1 MSSER
6 KRHVIPGE
14 VITSGPFRAEQNTV
28 QVGENIVSTIVG
40 LSDVHDG
47 SVRVIPLTGGYVPK
61 DDDLVIGKIVSHSSL
76 SWTADINSCY
86 VGMLPA
92 SDVFGRDY
100 SSSSD
105 DMTAKLAKG
114 DLIAARIVN
123 FDKTRDPLITISGR
137 ELGKIEGREVSTSS
151 HYGTLDFVSG
161 TFEISNGSIVNGQF
175 IVDMTS
181 INNQDMEGDSKA
193 RLEGHL
199 KSDDFFSVE
208 SYPTAAISINSSE
221 LISDGKWNVLADLSI
236 KGFTHPVNF
245 EMISS
250 EDGWSANLV
259 FDRSKYDVRFRSGSF
274 FENLGDKLIYDD
286 IELSINL
293 TTL

>member
-1 MSSER
+1 M
-6 KRHVIPGE
+6 KKLF
-14 VITSGPFRAEQNTV
+14 TF
-28 QVGENIVSTIVG
+28 
-40 LSDVHDG
+40 LM
-47 SVRVIPLTGGYVPK
+47 
-61 DDDLVIGKIVSHSSL
+61 LVILASCNTNPNQASTQQAQGVA
-76 SWTADINSCY
+76 TADNIYNIETSQ
-86 VGMLPA
+86 
-92 SDVFGRDY
+92 SQ
-100 SSSSD
+100 
-105 DMTAKLAKG
+105 
-114 DLIAARIVN
+114 
-123 FDKTRDPLITISGR
+123 ITWT
-137 ELGKIEGREVSTSS
+137 GREVSTSS

-161 TFEISNGSIVNGQF
+161 NFEISNGAIVNGEF

-221 LISDGKWNVLADLSI
+221 LISDGKWNVSADLSI

>member
-1 MSSER
+1 MLIVLASCNTN
-6 KRHVIPGE
+6 PNQ
-14 VITSGPFRAEQNTV
+14 TSNQQAQGVA
-28 QVGENIVSTIVG
+28 
-40 LSDVHDG
+40 
-47 SVRVIPLTGGYVPK
+47 
-61 DDDLVIGKIVSHSSL
+61 
-76 SWTADINSCY
+76 TADNIYNIDNTQSQ
-86 VGMLPA
+86 
-92 SDVFGRDY
+92 
-100 SSSSD
+100 
-105 DMTAKLAKG
+105 
-114 DLIAARIVN
+114 
-123 FDKTRDPLITISGR
+123 ITWT
-137 ELGKIEGREVSTSS
+137 GREVSTSS

-161 TFEISNGSIVNGQF
+161 NFEISNGAIVNGEF

-221 LISDGKWNVLADLSI
+221 LISDGRWNVSADLSI

>member
-1 MSSER
+1 MLTVLASCNTNPNQASTE
-6 KRHVIPGE
+6 KSQGVATADNIYNIE
-14 VITSGPFRAEQNTV
+14 TV
-28 QVGENIVSTIVG
+28 QSQIT
-40 LSDVHDG
+40 
-47 SVRVIPLTGGYVPK
+47 
-61 DDDLVIGKIVSHSSL
+61 
-76 SWTADINSCY
+76 WT
-86 VGMLPA
+86 
-92 SDVFGRDY
+92 
-100 SSSSD
+100 
-105 DMTAKLAKG
+105 
-114 DLIAARIVN
+114 
-123 FDKTRDPLITISGR
+123 
-137 ELGKIEGREVSTSS
+137 GREVSTSY

-161 TFEISNGSIVNGQF
+161 NFEISNGAIVNGEF

-181 INNQDMEGDSKA
+181 INNRDMEGDRKA

-221 LISDGKWNVLADLSI
+221 LISDGKWNVSADLSI

-293 TTL
+293 ITL

>member
-1 MSSER
+1 MLIILASC
-6 KRHVIPGE
+6 
-14 VITSGPFRAEQNTV
+14 NTNPN
-28 QVGENIVSTIVG
+28 QASTQQAQGVA
-40 LSDVHDG
+40 
-47 SVRVIPLTGGYVPK
+47 
-61 DDDLVIGKIVSHSSL
+61 
-76 SWTADINSCY
+76 TADNIYNIE
-86 VGMLPA
+86 
-92 SDVFGRDY
+92 
-100 SSSSD
+100 
-105 DMTAKLAKG
+105 TAQSQ
-114 DLIAARIVN
+114 
-123 FDKTRDPLITISGR
+123 ITWT
-137 ELGKIEGREVSTSS
+137 GREVSTSS

-161 TFEISNGSIVNGQF
+161 NFEISNGAIVNGEF

-221 LISDGKWNVLADLSI
+221 LISDGKWNVSADLSI

-286 IELSINL
+286 IELSIQL

>member
-1 MSSER
+1 MKKLFTFIMLIVLASC
-6 KRHVIPGE
+6 
-14 VITSGPFRAEQNTV
+14 NTNPN
-28 QVGENIVSTIVG
+28 QASTQQSQGVA
-40 LSDVHDG
+40 
-47 SVRVIPLTGGYVPK
+47 
-61 DDDLVIGKIVSHSSL
+61 
-76 SWTADINSCY
+76 TADNIYNIDNTQSQ
-86 VGMLPA
+86 
-92 SDVFGRDY
+92 
-100 SSSSD
+100 
-105 DMTAKLAKG
+105 
-114 DLIAARIVN
+114 
-123 FDKTRDPLITISGR
+123 ITWT
-137 ELGKIEGREVSTSS
+137 GREVSTSS

-175 IVDMTS
+175 VVDMTS

-208 SYPTAAISINSSE
+208 SYPTASISINSSE
-221 LISDGKWNVLADLSI
+221 LISDGKWNVLGALAI

>member
-1 MSSER
+1 MKKLFTFLMLFILASCNTNPNQASTQQAQGVATVDNIYNVETA
-6 KRHVIPGE
+6 E
-14 VITSGPFRAEQNTV
+14 SQIT
-28 QVGENIVSTIVG
+28 
-40 LSDVHDG
+40 
-47 SVRVIPLTGGYVPK
+47 
-61 DDDLVIGKIVSHSSL
+61 
-76 SWTADINSCY
+76 WT
-86 VGMLPA
+86 
-92 SDVFGRDY
+92 
-100 SSSSD
+100 
-105 DMTAKLAKG
+105 
-114 DLIAARIVN
+114 
-123 FDKTRDPLITISGR
+123 
-137 ELGKIEGREVSTSS
+137 GREVSTSY

-161 TFEISNGSIVNGQF
+161 NFEISNGAIVNGEF

-208 SYPTAAISINSSE
+208 SYPTASISINSSE
-221 LISDGKWNVLADLSI
+221 LISDGKWNVSADLSI

>member
-1 MSSER
+1 MKKLFTFLMLIILASC
-6 KRHVIPGE
+6 
-14 VITSGPFRAEQNTV
+14 NTNPNQASTQQV
-28 QVGENIVSTIVG
+28 QGVA
-40 LSDVHDG
+40 
-47 SVRVIPLTGGYVPK
+47 
-61 DDDLVIGKIVSHSSL
+61 
-76 SWTADINSCY
+76 TADNIYNIE
-86 VGMLPA
+86 
-92 SDVFGRDY
+92 
-100 SSSSD
+100 
-105 DMTAKLAKG
+105 TAQSQ
-114 DLIAARIVN
+114 
-123 FDKTRDPLITISGR
+123 ITWT
-137 ELGKIEGREVSTSS
+137 GREVSTSY

-161 TFEISNGSIVNGQF
+161 NFEISNGAIVNGEF

-221 LISDGKWNVLADLSI
+221 LISDGKWNVSADLSI

>member
-1 MSSER
+1 M
-6 KRHVIPGE
+6 
-14 VITSGPFRAEQNTV
+14 
-28 QVGENIVSTIVG
+28 
-40 LSDVHDG
+40 
-47 SVRVIPLTGGYVPK
+47 
-61 DDDLVIGKIVSHSSL
+61 LVILASCNTNPNQASTQQAQGVA
-76 SWTADINSCY
+76 TADNIYNIE
-86 VGMLPA
+86 
-92 SDVFGRDY
+92 
-100 SSSSD
+100 
-105 DMTAKLAKG
+105 TAQSQ
-114 DLIAARIVN
+114 
-123 FDKTRDPLITISGR
+123 ITWT
-137 ELGKIEGREVSTSS
+137 GREVSTSS

-161 TFEISNGSIVNGQF
+161 NFEISNGAIVNGEF

-221 LISDGKWNVLADLSI
+221 LISDGKWNVSADLSI

-293 TTL
+293 ITL

>member
-1 MSSER
+1 MLTVLASCNTNPNQASTE
-6 KRHVIPGE
+6 KSQGVATADNIYNIE
-14 VITSGPFRAEQNTV
+14 TV
-28 QVGENIVSTIVG
+28 QSQIT
-40 LSDVHDG
+40 
-47 SVRVIPLTGGYVPK
+47 
-61 DDDLVIGKIVSHSSL
+61 
-76 SWTADINSCY
+76 WT
-86 VGMLPA
+86 
-92 SDVFGRDY
+92 
-100 SSSSD
+100 
-105 DMTAKLAKG
+105 
-114 DLIAARIVN
+114 
-123 FDKTRDPLITISGR
+123 
-137 ELGKIEGREVSTSS
+137 GREVSTSY

-161 TFEISNGSIVNGQF
+161 NFEISNGAIVNGEF

-181 INNQDMEGDSKA
+181 INNQDMEGDRKA

-221 LISDGKWNVLADLSI
+221 LISDGKWNVSADLSI

-245 EMISS
+245 EMTSS

>member
-1 MSSER
+1 MLFVLASC
-6 KRHVIPGE
+6 
-14 VITSGPFRAEQNTV
+14 NTNPN
-28 QVGENIVSTIVG
+28 QASTQQAQGIA
-40 LSDVHDG
+40 
-47 SVRVIPLTGGYVPK
+47 
-61 DDDLVIGKIVSHSSL
+61 
-76 SWTADINSCY
+76 TADNIYNIETTQSQ
-86 VGMLPA
+86 
-92 SDVFGRDY
+92 
-100 SSSSD
+100 
-105 DMTAKLAKG
+105 
-114 DLIAARIVN
+114 
-123 FDKTRDPLITISGR
+123 ITWT
-137 ELGKIEGREVSTSS
+137 GREVSTSS

-161 TFEISNGSIVNGQF
+161 NFEISNGAIVNGEF

-208 SYPTAAISINSSE
+208 SYPTAMILINSSE
-221 LISDGKWNVLADLSI
+221 LISDGKWNVSADLSI

-286 IELSINL
+286 IELSVNL

>member
-1 MSSER
+1 MKKLFTFLMLIILASCNTNPNQASTQQAQGVATVDNIYNVETAQSQ
-6 KRHVIPGE
+6 
-14 VITSGPFRAEQNTV
+14 IT
-28 QVGENIVSTIVG
+28 
-40 LSDVHDG
+40 
-47 SVRVIPLTGGYVPK
+47 
-61 DDDLVIGKIVSHSSL
+61 
-76 SWTADINSCY
+76 WT
-86 VGMLPA
+86 
-92 SDVFGRDY
+92 
-100 SSSSD
+100 
-105 DMTAKLAKG
+105 
-114 DLIAARIVN
+114 
-123 FDKTRDPLITISGR
+123 
-137 ELGKIEGREVSTSS
+137 GREVSTSY

-161 TFEISNGSIVNGQF
+161 NFEISNGAIVNGEF

-208 SYPTAAISINSSE
+208 SYPTASISINSSE
-221 LISDGKWNVLADLSI
+221 LISDGKWNVSADLSI

-274 FENLGDKLIYDD
+274 FENLGDKLIYDE

>member
-1 MSSER
+1 MKKLFTFLMLIILASCNTNPNQASTQQAQGVATVDNIYNVETAQSQ
-6 KRHVIPGE
+6 
-14 VITSGPFRAEQNTV
+14 IT
-28 QVGENIVSTIVG
+28 
-40 LSDVHDG
+40 
-47 SVRVIPLTGGYVPK
+47 
-61 DDDLVIGKIVSHSSL
+61 
-76 SWTADINSCY
+76 WT
-86 VGMLPA
+86 
-92 SDVFGRDY
+92 
-100 SSSSD
+100 
-105 DMTAKLAKG
+105 
-114 DLIAARIVN
+114 
-123 FDKTRDPLITISGR
+123 
-137 ELGKIEGREVSTSS
+137 GREVSTSY

-161 TFEISNGSIVNGQF
+161 NFKISNGAIVNGEF

-208 SYPTAAISINSSE
+208 SYPTASISINSSE
-221 LISDGKWNVLADLSI
+221 LISDGKWNVSADLSI

>member
-1 MSSER
+1 MLIVLASCNTNPNQSSNQQAQG
-6 KRHVIPGE
+6 V
-14 VITSGPFRAEQNTV
+14 A
-28 QVGENIVSTIVG
+28 
-40 LSDVHDG
+40 
-47 SVRVIPLTGGYVPK
+47 
-61 DDDLVIGKIVSHSSL
+61 
-76 SWTADINSCY
+76 TADNIYNIDNTQSQ
-86 VGMLPA
+86 
-92 SDVFGRDY
+92 
-100 SSSSD
+100 
-105 DMTAKLAKG
+105 
-114 DLIAARIVN
+114 
-123 FDKTRDPLITISGR
+123 ITWT
-137 ELGKIEGREVSTSS
+137 GREVSTSS

-161 TFEISNGSIVNGQF
+161 NFEISNGAIVNGEF

-221 LISDGKWNVLADLSI
+221 LISDGKWNVSADLSI

-293 TTL
+293 QTF

>member
-1 MSSER
+1 MKKLFTFLMLIVLASC
-6 KRHVIPGE
+6 
-14 VITSGPFRAEQNTV
+14 NTNTN
-28 QVGENIVSTIVG
+28 QASTQQAQGVA
-40 LSDVHDG
+40 
-47 SVRVIPLTGGYVPK
+47 
-61 DDDLVIGKIVSHSSL
+61 
-76 SWTADINSCY
+76 TADNIYN
-86 VGMLPA
+86 L
-92 SDVFGRDY
+92 D
-100 SSSSD
+100 
-105 DMTAKLAKG
+105 TAQSQ
-114 DLIAARIVN
+114 
-123 FDKTRDPLITISGR
+123 ITWT
-137 ELGKIEGREVSTSS
+137 GREVSTSY

-161 TFEISNGSIVNGQF
+161 NFEISNGAIVNGEF

-208 SYPTAAISINSSE
+208 SYPTASISINSSE
-221 LISDGKWNVLADLSI
+221 LISDGKWNVSADLSI

>member
-1 MSSER
+1 M
-6 KRHVIPGE
+6 
-14 VITSGPFRAEQNTV
+14 
-28 QVGENIVSTIVG
+28 
-40 LSDVHDG
+40 
-47 SVRVIPLTGGYVPK
+47 
-61 DDDLVIGKIVSHSSL
+61 LVILASCNTNPNQASTKQAQGVA
-76 SWTADINSCY
+76 TADNIYNIE
-86 VGMLPA
+86 
-92 SDVFGRDY
+92 
-100 SSSSD
+100 
-105 DMTAKLAKG
+105 TAQSQ
-114 DLIAARIVN
+114 
-123 FDKTRDPLITISGR
+123 ITWT
-137 ELGKIEGREVSTSS
+137 GREVSTSS

-161 TFEISNGSIVNGQF
+161 NFEISNGAIVNGEF

-221 LISDGKWNVLADLSI
+221 LISDGKWNVSADLSI

>member
-1 MSSER
+1 M
-6 KRHVIPGE
+6 
-14 VITSGPFRAEQNTV
+14 
-28 QVGENIVSTIVG
+28 
-40 LSDVHDG
+40 
-47 SVRVIPLTGGYVPK
+47 
-61 DDDLVIGKIVSHSSL
+61 LVILASCNTNPNQASTQQAQGVA
-76 SWTADINSCY
+76 TADNIYNIE
-86 VGMLPA
+86 
-92 SDVFGRDY
+92 
-100 SSSSD
+100 
-105 DMTAKLAKG
+105 TAQSQ
-114 DLIAARIVN
+114 
-123 FDKTRDPLITISGR
+123 ITWT
-137 ELGKIEGREVSTSS
+137 GREVSTSS

-161 TFEISNGSIVNGQF
+161 NFEISNGAIVNGEF

-221 LISDGKWNVLADLSI
+221 LISDGKWNVSADLSI

-293 TTL
+293 QTF

>member
-1 MSSER
+1 MLIILASC
-6 KRHVIPGE
+6 
-14 VITSGPFRAEQNTV
+14 NTNPN
-28 QVGENIVSTIVG
+28 QASTQQAQGVA
-40 LSDVHDG
+40 
-47 SVRVIPLTGGYVPK
+47 
-61 DDDLVIGKIVSHSSL
+61 
-76 SWTADINSCY
+76 TADNIYNIE
-86 VGMLPA
+86 
-92 SDVFGRDY
+92 
-100 SSSSD
+100 
-105 DMTAKLAKG
+105 TAQSQ
-114 DLIAARIVN
+114 
-123 FDKTRDPLITISGR
+123 ITWT
-137 ELGKIEGREVSTSS
+137 GREVSTSS

-161 TFEISNGSIVNGQF
+161 NFEISNGAIVNGEF

-221 LISDGKWNVLADLSI
+221 LISDGKWNVSADLSI

-274 FENLGDKLIYDD
+274 FENLGDRLIYDD

>member
-1 MSSER
+1 MKKLFTFLMLIILASC
-6 KRHVIPGE
+6 
-14 VITSGPFRAEQNTV
+14 NTNPN
-28 QVGENIVSTIVG
+28 QASTQQAQGVA
-40 LSDVHDG
+40 
-47 SVRVIPLTGGYVPK
+47 
-61 DDDLVIGKIVSHSSL
+61 
-76 SWTADINSCY
+76 TADNIYNIE
-86 VGMLPA
+86 
-92 SDVFGRDY
+92 
-100 SSSSD
+100 
-105 DMTAKLAKG
+105 TAQSQ
-114 DLIAARIVN
+114 
-123 FDKTRDPLITISGR
+123 ITWT
-137 ELGKIEGREVSTSS
+137 GREVSTSY

-161 TFEISNGSIVNGQF
+161 NFEISNGEIVNGEF

-221 LISDGKWNVLADLSI
+221 LISDGKWNVSADLSI

>member
-1 MSSER
+1 MLFTLASC
-6 KRHVIPGE
+6 
-14 VITSGPFRAEQNTV
+14 NTNPNQASTQQV
-28 QVGENIVSTIVG
+28 QGVA
-40 LSDVHDG
+40 
-47 SVRVIPLTGGYVPK
+47 
-61 DDDLVIGKIVSHSSL
+61 
-76 SWTADINSCY
+76 TADNIYNIETTQSQ
-86 VGMLPA
+86 
-92 SDVFGRDY
+92 
-100 SSSSD
+100 
-105 DMTAKLAKG
+105 
-114 DLIAARIVN
+114 
-123 FDKTRDPLITISGR
+123 ITWT
-137 ELGKIEGREVSTSS
+137 GREVSTSY

-161 TFEISNGSIVNGQF
+161 NFEISNGTIVNGEF

-221 LISDGKWNVLADLSI
+221 LISDGKWNVSADLSI

>member
-1 MSSER
+1 MLAVLASCNTN
-6 KRHVIPGE
+6 PNQ
-14 VITSGPFRAEQNTV
+14 TSTQQAQGVA
-28 QVGENIVSTIVG
+28 
-40 LSDVHDG
+40 
-47 SVRVIPLTGGYVPK
+47 
-61 DDDLVIGKIVSHSSL
+61 
-76 SWTADINSCY
+76 TADNIYNIE
-86 VGMLPA
+86 
-92 SDVFGRDY
+92 
-100 SSSSD
+100 
-105 DMTAKLAKG
+105 TAQS
-114 DLIAARIVN
+114 
-123 FDKTRDPLITISGR
+123 LITWT
-137 ELGKIEGREVSTSS
+137 GREVSTSS

-161 TFEISNGSIVNGQF
+161 NFEISNGAIVNGEF

-181 INNQDMEGDSKA
+181 INNQDMQGDSKA

-208 SYPTAAISINSSE
+208 SYPTATILINSSE
-221 LISDGKWNVLADLSI
+221 LISDGKWNVSADLSI

-286 IELSINL
+286 IELSVNL

>member
-1 MSSER
+1 MKKLFTFLMLIILASCNTNPNQASTQQAQGVATVDNIYNVETAQSQ
-6 KRHVIPGE
+6 
-14 VITSGPFRAEQNTV
+14 IT
-28 QVGENIVSTIVG
+28 
-40 LSDVHDG
+40 
-47 SVRVIPLTGGYVPK
+47 
-61 DDDLVIGKIVSHSSL
+61 
-76 SWTADINSCY
+76 WT
-86 VGMLPA
+86 
-92 SDVFGRDY
+92 
-100 SSSSD
+100 
-105 DMTAKLAKG
+105 
-114 DLIAARIVN
+114 
-123 FDKTRDPLITISGR
+123 
-137 ELGKIEGREVSTSS
+137 GREVSTSY

-161 TFEISNGSIVNGQF
+161 NFEISNGAIVNGEF

-208 SYPTAAISINSSE
+208 SYPTASISINSSE
-221 LISDGKWNVLADLSI
+221 LISDGKWNVSADLSI